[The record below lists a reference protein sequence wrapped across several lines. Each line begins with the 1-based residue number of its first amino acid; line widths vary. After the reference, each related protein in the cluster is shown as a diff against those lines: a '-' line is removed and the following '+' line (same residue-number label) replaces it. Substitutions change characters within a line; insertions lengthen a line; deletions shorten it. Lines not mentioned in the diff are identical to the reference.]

1 MADPTY
7 TLPTA
12 DDLTDTAVAYAG
24 NLLPDDDLA
33 RHSDQWKRIRVV
45 ALVAADIDY
54 HGQIQRDDANPGTA
68 SGAALDE
75 WGKACETPRLGATG
89 GRGSNALRVRGASG
103 SSIAAGLAL
112 GHPSGGRYAIQ
123 DSDTIPAE
131 GFLDVTVIA
140 TSTGTRTN
148 LEIGQRLT
156 FDEPPTGIEQVAELV
171 AAITGGTD
179 IESDEVYRPRVV
191 DAWRRPRLGQTA
203 ADWRRWALEAGA
215 GAAEAYVYRNRA
227 GLGLVDVAALAAGA
241 GEARALGLAER
252 DALLVALEAARPDL
266 ATPRV
271 LETIP
276 EPVDVRILVQPMP
289 GRRWAPDW
297 TTGGVAFTVAAW
309 NGTTRVLKLSAARP
323 STLQAGHRLI
333 INRGDAA
340 EAVVAA
346 LGPASDE
353 VTLRAPLPAGW
364 ATPDVGDEVHP
375 GGPLVEPMRA
385 AIAAWIDQLGPALGG
400 YGEGWKGSLT
410 RSDLFLV
417 AQTLPGVLDSDVR
430 TLADAAWST
439 VSASEY
445 LYPLDGSI
453 GYLTPGRRLVV
464 YTDAIPA

>member
-7 TLPTA
+7 TLPTV
-12 DDLTDTAVAYAG
+12 DDITDTAVAYAA

-54 HGQIQRDDANPGTA
+54 HGQIQRLDANPGTA
-68 SGAALDE
+68 SGAALDG
-75 WGKACETPRLGATG
+75 WGAACATPRLGATG
-89 GRGSNALRVRGASG
+89 GRGANALRVRGAPG
-103 SSIAAGLAL
+103 STFAAGLEL
-112 GHPSGGRYAIQ
+112 GHPSGGRYALQ
-123 DSDTIPAE
+123 DGDTIPAE
-131 GFLDVTVIA
+131 GFIDATVIA
-140 TSTGTRTN
+140 TTTGTRTN
-148 LEIGQRLT
+148 LEPGQRLT
-156 FDEPPTGIEQVAELV
+156 FDDPPTGIEQVGELV
-171 AAITGGTD
+171 AAIEGGTD
-179 IESDEVYRPRVV
+179 AEQDAPYRERVV

-203 ADWRRWALEAGA
+203 ADWRRWALEVGT

-227 GLGLVDVAALAAGA
+227 GLGLVDVAALAAGT
-241 GEARALGLAER
+241 GEARALGVSER
-252 DALLVALEAARPDL
+252 DALLAALEAARPDL

-271 LETIP
+271 LETIG

-289 GRRWAPDW
+289 GRRWAADW
-297 TTGGVAFTVAAW
+297 QTGGVAFTVAAW

-323 STLQAGHRLI
+323 ASLQPGHRMI

-340 EAVVAA
+340 EAIVAA
-346 LGPASDE
+346 LGPAADE
-353 VTLRAPLPAGW
+353 VALREPLPAGW
-364 ATPDVGDEVHP
+364 ATPDVGDEIHP

-400 YGEGWKGSLT
+400 YGAGWKGALT

-417 AQTLPGVLDSDVR
+417 AQTLAGVLDSDVR
-430 TLADAAWST
+430 TIADGPWST
-439 VSASEY
+439 VAAAEY

-464 YTDAIPA
+464 YTDAIA

>member
-7 TLPTA
+7 TLPSV
-12 DDLTDTAVAYAG
+12 DDITDTAVAYAA

-45 ALVAADIDY
+45 ALVAADVDY

-68 SGAALDE
+68 SGAALGQ
-75 WGKACETPRLGATG
+75 WGDTCGVPRLGATG
-89 GRGSNALRVRGASG
+89 GRGANALRVRGAPG
-103 SSIAAGLAL
+103 SPFGAIAL
-112 GHPSGGRYAIQ
+112 GHASGGRYVLQ
-123 DSDTIPAE
+123 GGDVMPAE
-131 GFLDVTVIA
+131 GFVDVTVIA

-156 FDEPPTGIEQVAELV
+156 FDDAPTGIEQVAELV
-171 AAITGGTD
+171 APIEGGTD
-179 IESDEVYRPRVV
+179 VEVDDSYRPRVV

-203 ADWRRWALEAGA
+203 ADWRRWVLEAGA

-227 GLGLVDVAALAAGA
+227 GLGLVDVAGLAAGT
-241 GEARALGLAER
+241 GEARALDLTAR
-252 DALLVALEAARPDL
+252 DAILAAVEAARPDL

-271 LETIP
+271 LETIA
-276 EPVDVRILVQPMP
+276 EAVDVRILVQPMP
-289 GRRWAPDW
+289 GRRWKPDW

-323 STLQAGHRLI
+323 SGLQAGHRLI
-333 INRGDAA
+333 VNRGDAA

-346 LGPASDE
+346 LGPAADE

-364 ATPDVGDEVHP
+364 ATPDVNDEVFP
-375 GGPLVEPMRA
+375 GGPLVEPMRI

-410 RSDLFLV
+410 RSDLFLT
-417 AQTLPGVLDSDVR
+417 AQTLAGVLDSDVR
-430 TLADAAWST
+430 TIDDQPWET
-439 VSASEY
+439 VAASEY
-445 LYPLDGSI
+445 LFPLDGSI

-464 YTDAIPA
+464 YTDQIA